1 MIGNYCICQ
10 LKIVPLSNWKLRHLK
25 KDAIHHFTLNRHPL
39 FFINS
44 TRMVSYSDIHV
55 IHLLLSLYQMD
66 HSVINGSFENYKIH
80 RTDYILFLSNL
91 NLEIQSS
98 IHYCFLLLL
107 LTVLYL
113 QFSMNVFKWSVV
125 LLYLLIIW
133 SSFFLL
139 MPFLGSQCPIA
150 FSWHIDQIWFIG

>member
-1 MIGNYCICQ
+1 MGMFIKLNTMLTVSSFFESMYLSIENCATFQ
-10 LKIVPLSNWKLRHLK
+10 LKIAPLKR
-25 KDAIHHFTLNRHPL
+25 DVIHHFTLNRHPL

-113 QFSMNVFKWSVV
+113 QFSMNVFK
-125 LLYLLIIW
+125 
-133 SSFFLL
+133 
-139 MPFLGSQCPIA
+139 
-150 FSWHIDQIWFIG
+150 